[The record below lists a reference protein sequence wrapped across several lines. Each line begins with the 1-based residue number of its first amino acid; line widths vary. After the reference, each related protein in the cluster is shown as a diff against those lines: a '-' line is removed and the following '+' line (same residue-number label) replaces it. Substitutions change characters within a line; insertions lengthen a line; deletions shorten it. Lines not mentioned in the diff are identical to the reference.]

1 MKTIDANIKKYL
13 KLYLDK
19 NKSDSKDENR
29 KELIEL
35 KKELE
40 QKSQDLI
47 DEKSQKEK
55 VENSENGFY
64 LNMHSPTKRT

>member
-29 KELIEL
+29 QELIEL

-55 VENSENGFY
+55 VENKLKE
-64 LNMHSPTKRT
+64 T

>member
-55 VENSENGFY
+55 VENKLKE
-64 LNMHSPTKRT
+64 T

>member
-47 DEKSQKEK
+47 DEKS
-55 VENSENGFY
+55 
-64 LNMHSPTKRT
+64 